1 MTTPEPEPR
10 EPDPVEQGLRLR
22 ASDADRE
29 RVAEFLRDAY
39 AEGRLTT
46 DEYQARLEENFAAQ
60 TYGDLVPVLRDL
72 PVPPGAVPVPGVDL
86 NPASSVEAHAEEL
99 NIFPGRSEDDLV
111 INPHAGPANDTS
123 LVAIFGSFER
133 RGIWTAP
140 GEIGAYCVFG
150 SGDID
155 FTGAALTSQVT
166 TINAL
171 ALFGGLKI
179 YVPFGMDV
187 RSEAAG
193 VFGEVKVATGQPR
206 AGAPQLIIKG
216 AAIFGEIDIKRV

>member
-1 MTTPEPEPR
+1 MPEPPAG
-10 EPDPVEQGLRLR
+10 DPAEQALRLR

-29 RVAEFLRDAY
+29 RVAGFLRDAY
-39 AEGRLTT
+39 AEGRLTAE
-46 DEYQARLEENFAAQ
+46 EYQTRLEENFAAQ

-72 PVPPGAVPVPGVDL
+72 PVPPDAVPIPGTVVS
-86 NPASSVEAHAEEL
+86 PPEKPEEMS
-99 NIFPGRSEDDLV
+99 IIPGRTEDDLV
-111 INPHAGPANDTS
+111 INPHAGPAPDTS

-133 RGIWTAP
+133 RGTWTAP

-150 SGDID
+150 SGDMD
-155 FTGAALTSQVT
+155 FTGATLTAQVT

-206 AGAPQLIIKG
+206 VGAPQLIVKG
-216 AAIFGEIDIKRV
+216 AAIFGEIEIKRV